1 MGNLEVGSGNKK
13 VGLGGKKR
21 REFGVLTL
29 WSSLLAPLF
38 YLVFPPSVNGNGREM
53 GGGPGLEAQLRT
65 KGLAESQQIWLLRA
79 LGQEMDRRFKDAEAT

>member
-29 WSSLLAPLF
+29 WSFLLAPLF
-38 YLVFPPSVNGNGREM
+38 YLVFPPSVRWEW
-53 GGGPGLEAQLRT
+53 A
-65 KGLAESQQIWLLRA
+65 
-79 LGQEMDRRFKDAEAT
+79 